1 MRRLLPVFL
10 AAAAVVSCTGIT
22 VKDVPAL
29 AEKAR
34 RGDGRAAK
42 ALVDAMAAP
51 DRDLSVASYEA
62 VLAAGDACKA
72 ELRKRIR
79 SRDPADFAASAA
91 ALANLGERG
100 AVPDLA
106 AALKEKGD
114 RALTAAWALGMI
126 GDAAAVPPLAAA
138 LADRNPDLQ
147 KAAVR
152 ALVRIGPPVADEVA
166 RVWSRNPGPATE
178 RAAIR
183 VLGEIRAP
191 AAVPRLRAARA
202 ENRDAAVWAL
212 GRINDRTAAASVRD
226 ALGDP
231 RWQVRREAAQAL
243 GSLGDRTDIPLLRRA
258 LSDRETVVREW
269 AARSLTTL
277 TGADILYRDEDGKMV
292 PPYNLYH

>member
-1 MRRLLPVFL
+1 MRRLLPAVLLAL
-10 AAAAVVSCTGIT
+10 AAVSCTGVT
-22 VKDVPAL
+22 VGDIPGL

-51 DRDLSVASYEA
+51 DRDLSASSYQA
-62 VLAAGDACKA
+62 VLAAGEACKA
-72 ELRKRIR
+72 ELRKRVR
-79 SRDPADFAASAA
+79 SRDPAVFKASAA
-91 ALANLGERG
+91 ALANLGERR
-100 AVPDLA
+100 AVPDLVA
-106 AALKEKGD
+106 VLNERGE

-126 GDAAAVPPLAAA
+126 GDSAAIPPLASA
-138 LADRNPDLQ
+138 LADDTPGLR

-152 ALVRIGPPVADEVA
+152 ALVRIGPSASENVVK
-166 RVWSRNPGPATE
+166 VWRGNANPATE

-183 VLGEIRAP
+183 VLGEIRARG
-191 AAVPRLRAARA
+191 AVPGLLAARA

-212 GRINDRTAAASVRD
+212 GRINDKAAAASVRD
-226 ALGDP
+226 AMDDP

-243 GSLGDRTDIPLLRRA
+243 GTLGDRADIPLLRRA

-269 AARSLTTL
+269 AARSLMTL
-277 TGADILYRDEDGKMV
+277 SGADILYRDEDGKMV